1 LCVGEERRTHVLA
14 HEMVDAPARTF
25 AFSLTYY
32 NRLRTGLLQVY
43 DGSKKMWRD
52 LAVDIRL
59 TKLSHLGIQADNA
72 PDGNK
77 NAWHTPFPA
86 TGFWS
91 SRRRCCCLGRLTS
104 FFPSYPPLVTGK
116 GSIWDVTSLTFESMP
131 PGISLHGGSGASEPR
146 SYPHTKCML
155 VQMCASS

>member
-1 LCVGEERRTHVLA
+1 
-14 HEMVDAPARTF
+14 MVDAPARTF

-72 PDGNK
+72 PDGK
-77 NAWHTPFPA
+77 KCVAHTLP
-86 TGFWS
+86 GY
-91 SRRRCCCLGRLTS
+91 RL
-104 FFPSYPPLVTGK
+104 LV
-116 GSIWDVTSLTFESMP
+116 
-131 PGISLHGGSGASEPR
+131 
-146 SYPHTKCML
+146 
-155 VQMCASS
+155 